1 MTGPMLLAQADT
13 TAAAPAVA
21 SGATAGTIQP
31 APEAKEPFPP
41 FNPEWF
47 ASQLLWLAITFIAL
61 YVLLQ
66 RVAIPR
72 IGGILK
78 ARADRIAGDIDRAQQ
93 AKAQSDAAVAGYE
106 KALATAR
113 VNANAIAGKARDE
126 AKTATDAE
134 RATTEAE
141 LNNKIA
147 ASEEGIRAIKQRA
160 LAEVNAIASDAA
172 TAIVKA
178 LTGADVGQGEAD
190 AAVSDAMKAGT

>member
-13 TAAAPAVA
+13 TAAAPA
-21 SGATAGTIQP
+21 TAGTTAP

-41 FNPEWF
+41 FNPEWY

-78 ARADRIAGDIDRAQQ
+78 DRADRIAGDLERAQQ
-93 AKAQSDAAVAGYE
+93 AKAESEAAVAGYE

-113 VNANAIAGKARDE
+113 ANANAIAEKARNE
-126 AKTATDAE
+126 SKAATDVE
-134 RATTEAE
+134 RTATEAE
-141 LNNKIA
+141 VNKKIA
-147 ASEEGIRAIKQRA
+147 ASEDGIRAIKQRA
-160 LAEVNAIASDAA
+160 LAEVNSIASDTAA
-172 TAIVKA
+172 AIVKA
-178 LTGADVGQGEAD
+178 LTGGDVAKGDADS
-190 AAVSDAMKAGT
+190 AVSEAMKARA

>member
-13 TAAAPAVA
+13 TAAAPA
-21 SGATAGTIQP
+21 TAGTTAP

-41 FNPEWF
+41 FNPEWY

-78 ARADRIAGDIDRAQQ
+78 DRADRIAGDLERAQQ
-93 AKAQSDAAVAGYE
+93 AKAESEAAVAGYE

-113 VNANAIAGKARDE
+113 ANANAIAEKARNE
-126 AKTATDAE
+126 SKAATDVE
-134 RATTEAE
+134 RTATEAE
-141 LNNKIA
+141 VNKKIA
-147 ASEEGIRAIKQRA
+147 ASEDGIRAIKQRA
-160 LAEVNAIASDAA
+160 LAEVNSIASDTAA
-172 TAIVKA
+172 AIVKA
-178 LTGADVGQGEAD
+178 LTGGDVAKGDADS
-190 AAVSDAMKAGT
+190 AVSEAMKAGA

>member
-13 TAAAPAVA
+13 TAAAPA
-21 SGATAGTIQP
+21 TAGTTAP

-41 FNPEWF
+41 FNPEWY

-78 ARADRIAGDIDRAQQ
+78 DRADRIAGDLERAQQ
-93 AKAQSDAAVAGYE
+93 AKAESEAAVAGYE

-113 VNANAIAGKARDE
+113 ANANAIAEKARNE
-126 AKTATDAE
+126 SKAATDVE
-134 RATTEAE
+134 RTATEAE
-141 LNNKIA
+141 LNKKIA
-147 ASEEGIRAIKQRA
+147 ASEDGIRAIKQRA
-160 LAEVNAIASDAA
+160 LAEVNSIASDTAA
-172 TAIVKA
+172 AIVKA
-178 LTGADVGQGEAD
+178 LTGGDVAKGDADS
-190 AAVSDAMKAGT
+190 AVSEAMKARA